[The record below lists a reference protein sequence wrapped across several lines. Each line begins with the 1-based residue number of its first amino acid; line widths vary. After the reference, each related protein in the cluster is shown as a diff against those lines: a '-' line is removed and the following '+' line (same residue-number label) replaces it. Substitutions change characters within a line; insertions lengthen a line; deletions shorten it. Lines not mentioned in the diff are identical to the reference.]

1 MSSPQIKVS
10 DLAEILPPD
19 LENLHDGR
27 QRLVRYLAAG
37 QNWSITQDMF
47 PAYLT
52 ADILATNLL
61 LVDIKLVDH
70 RAVDPFGKLKHR
82 KVMIVTYEQLPP
94 AGATP
99 VQYGNPEVR
108 PVEGAFKII
117 GGAIKTVREFTYK
130 YMVGGDGTT
139 NADLL
144 AENVRYYA
152 DLGNPN
158 PAGEPERYFIEQR
171 VVSDGIVMAT
181 IERVFVELPD
191 TYTYPEN
198 INWQYPGLGQGQGS
212 IPQVSFSDPINLI
225 DVPVSVAETFTLGSP
240 SPATP
245 GYFPQQWATITET
258 FTPNASG
265 QQQEIV
271 WGKSGYLAGAAG
283 TLVATGTWLWRGV
296 LVTGLTV
303 AVVSNPTTFPPAGHG
318 TVSVELKQERWKGN
332 IWRTRT
338 KNFAY

>member
-1 MSSPQIKVS
+1 MSVSIKVS
-10 DLAEILPPD
+10 DLSEILPPD

-82 KVMIVTYEQLPP
+82 KVMIATYEQLPA

-108 PVEGAFKII
+108 PVEGAFKIS
-117 GGAIKTVREFTYK
+117 GGLYKSVREFTYK

-144 AENVRYYA
+144 PENTRYYA

-191 TYTYPEN
+191 TYTYTEN
-198 INWQYPGLGQGQGS
+198 ITWQYPGIG
-212 IPQVSFSDPINLI
+212 VTNTNAAAFSDPITLV
-225 DVPVSVAETFTLGSP
+225 DAPATVAEVFTLGTP

-245 GYFPQQWATITET
+245 AYFPIQWAVVTET
-258 FTPNASG
+258 FIPVATG
-265 QQQEIV
+265 QTQEIV
-271 WGKSGYLAGAAG
+271 TGKPGYLQGTAGF
-283 TLVATGTWLWRGV
+283 TTSGTWLWRGM
-296 LVTGLTV
+296 LVTGL
-303 AVVSNPTTFPPAGHG
+303 S
-318 TVSVELKQERWKGN
+318 VSVSSSPGTYVPGESIELKQVRWKGN
-332 IWRTRT
+332 IWRTTT
-338 KNFAY
+338 KHL